1 MSDLAYLEFK
11 QCLSATARGFFFY
24 TWTSAKPI
32 FCLLSY
38 FLFNFAK

>member
-11 QCLSATARGFFFY
+11 QCLSATARGFFY

-32 FCLLSY
+32 FCQLSY